1 MFSSLYRKP
10 WIRFV
15 APEGVEDGGGSQEE
29 TTTDDRLDDLGEPA
43 EESDSEDSNSDDEDS
58 SVWDSERAMA
68 KIKKINAE
76 NKRLRDRA
84 KTAETQAEKSAKDL
98 TSENE
103 SLKERL
109 LRLEVANELGLPA
122 TIAGRLQGKSRDEIV
137 ADAEELL
144 KLIGPKRPGTQKPGN
159 PFGEGH
165 GTESGQGAIDY
176 EDMVSSVI
184 NP

>member
-1 MFSSLYRKP
+1 MSSSLTKKP

-15 APEGVEDGGGSQEE
+15 ETPVEGGGGGSQEE
-29 TTTDDRLDDLGEPA
+29 TNTDDRLDDLGESA
-43 EESDSEDSNSDDEDS
+43 EESDSEDSDSDDEDS

-84 KTAETQAEKSAKDL
+84 KAAESEAEKSAKDL

-122 TIAGRLQGKSRDEIV
+122 TIADRLQGTTRDEVV

>member
-1 MFSSLYRKP
+1 MSSSLTKKP

-15 APEGVEDGGGSQEE
+15 ETPVEGGGGGSQEDTSTNESSNE
-29 TTTDDRLDDLGEPA
+29 TDESVDDPDSD
-43 EESDSEDSNSDDEDS
+43 EESGDEDS

-84 KTAETQAEKSAKDL
+84 KAAETQAEKSAKDL

-165 GTESGQGAIDY
+165 GSESGQGAIDY